1 MARKLPGLQRELD
14 ARALFSV
21 AYGEVAS
28 SIYFALGVLAA
39 NALGFTPL
47 ILLGVGLLFL
57 LVSFSYAEGTAALPE
72 TGGAATF
79 VRRALNDLAGFMTG
93 WALFLDYL
101 IVIALSALF
110 LPHYLAGALRVQALD
125 QNPWDV
131 VVGVSVIALVALVR
145 LVRRPSLY
153 GFGIIV
159 PALDL
164 LTQLL
169 LVLLGF
175 ALVFSP
181 HALTRG
187 VSLGTH
193 PTWHAIAFSVPLAM
207 LAFTGLETVANLA
220 EEARRPGV
228 DLPRSLFG
236 GIATVVTVY
245 VAIAVV
251 AISAFPGAN
260 TELGTRW
267 IRSPLLGVAQRI
279 GSELPWGL
287 GGALRFY
294 VGITGA
300 LILFAAVTTSI
311 SGFSRLAYSLG
322 EHGQLPRSF
331 GRLSRRANVSSQ
343 GIVAAAVISSAIVIA
358 TSFIKNDVTFL
369 ASLFSFGV
377 LLAFTAAQLAVIKLR
392 VDEPDLP
399 RPYRAP
405 FNVQIGRAEVPLPA
419 IVGSIATFAI
429 WLAALA
435 THPAA
440 RYAGPAWLAV
450 GLVVFVVV
458 RHSHGEGLMER
469 VTAPDER
476 PVETTVEFHRI
487 LVPMKIGIIGE
498 EMLATAVKLASE
510 HGAEVEALHVI
521 RVPLESALDAPMYDE
536 GERAEASIA
545 EAKLLGADHGV
556 VVEGTTVRARAI
568 GQAIVAHANEVGA
581 DLIVLGS
588 APRWRRQSRFF
599 SPTVDY
605 VLRKAPCE
613 VLIVAF
619 PQSVMDEE
627 LAAGS
632 ST

>member
-1 MARKLPGLQRELD
+1 
-14 ARALFSV
+14 
-21 AYGEVAS
+21 
-28 SIYFALGVLAA
+28 VLAA
-39 NALGFTPL
+39 HALGFTPIVLL
-47 ILLGVGLLFL
+47 IVGVLFL
-57 LVSFSYAEGTAALPE
+57 IVSLSYAEGTAALPE

-110 LPHYLAGALRVQALD
+110 LPHYLAGAFQVPALD
-125 QNPWDV
+125 HNPGDV
-131 VVGVSVIALVALVR
+131 IVAVSVIALVAGVR

-153 GFGIIV
+153 GFGILV

-169 LVLLGF
+169 LVVLGF

-187 VSLGTH
+187 MSLGSH
-193 PTWHAIAFSVPLAM
+193 PSWHAIAFSLPLAM
-207 LAFTGLETVANLA
+207 LAFTGLETVANYAA
-220 EEARRPGV
+220 ETRRPGI

-260 TELGTRW
+260 TELGGRW
-267 IRSPLLGVAQRI
+267 VRSPLVGVAQRI
-279 GSELPWGL
+279 GGDLPWHL

-294 VGITGA
+294 VGATGA

-331 GRLSRRANVSSQ
+331 GRLSRHANVSPQ
-343 GIVAAAVISSAIVIA
+343 AIVSAAVISSAIVIA
-358 TSFIKNDVTFL
+358 TSFISHDVTFL

-392 VDEPDLP
+392 IDEPDLA

-405 FNVQIGRAEVPLPA
+405 FNVRIGRADIPLPA

-429 WLAALA
+429 WIVALA

-450 GLVVFVVV
+450 GLLVFVAV
-458 RHSHGEGLMER
+458 RMTHGEGLMER
-469 VTAPDER
+469 VESPDEH
-476 PVETTVEFHRI
+476 PVEEPVDFHRI
-487 LVPMKIGIIGE
+487 LVPMKVGLIGE

-510 HGAEVEALHVI
+510 HGSEVQALHVI
-521 RVPLESALDAPMYDE
+521 RVPLEQPLDAPMFDE
-536 GERAEASIA
+536 DERAEASLA

-568 GQAIVAHANEVGA
+568 GIAIVERAIEIDA

-619 PQSVMDEE
+619 PQTVLDEE
-627 LAAGS
+627 LAA
-632 ST
+632 T

>member
-39 NALGFTPL
+39 HALGFTPL
-47 ILLGVGLLFL
+47 VLLAVGLLFL

-110 LPHYLAGALRVQALD
+110 LPHYLAGAFQVQALD
-125 QNPWDV
+125 RNPGDV
-131 VVGVSVIALVALVR
+131 IVAVCVIALVALVR
-145 LVRRPSLY
+145 VVRRPSLY

-169 LVLLGF
+169 LVVLGF

-187 VSLGTH
+187 ISLGTH
-193 PTWHAIAFSVPLAM
+193 PSWHAIAFSLPLAM

-236 GIATVVTVY
+236 GIATVVTIY

-251 AISAFPGAN
+251 AISAFPGPQ

-279 GSELPWGL
+279 GSELPFGL
-287 GGALRFY
+287 GGALRVY

-331 GRLSRRANVSSQ
+331 GRLSRRAHVSPQ
-343 GIVAAAVISSAIVIA
+343 AILAAAVISSAIVIA
-358 TSFIKNDVTFL
+358 TSFIKHDVAFL

-392 VDEPDLP
+392 IDEPDLP

-405 FNVQIGRAEVPLPA
+405 FNVRIGRADIPLPA

-429 WLAALA
+429 WIVALA

-440 RYAGPAWLAV
+440 RYAGPAWLAA
-450 GLVVFVVV
+450 GLVVFVAV
-458 RHSHGEGLMER
+458 RHAHGEGLMER
-469 VTAPDER
+469 VTALDER
-476 PVETTVEFHRI
+476 PVETLVEFHLI

-510 HGAEVEALHVI
+510 HGAEVQALHVI
-521 RVPLESALDAPMYDE
+521 RVPLERPLDAPMFDE
-536 GERAEASIA
+536 EERAEASLA
-545 EAKLLGADHGV
+545 EAKLLGADHDV
-556 VVEGTTVRARAI
+556 VVEGTIVRARAI
-568 GQAIVAHANEVGA
+568 GNAIVERAIEVDA

-627 LAAGS
+627 LAA
-632 ST
+632 T

>member
-1 MARKLPGLQRELD
+1 MARKLPGLRRELD
-14 ARALFSV
+14 ARALYSV
-21 AYGEVAS
+21 AYGEIAS
-28 SIYFALGVLAA
+28 SIYFALGVIAA
-39 NALGFTPL
+39 HAIGFTPL
-47 ILLGVGLLFL
+47 VLLGVGILFL
-57 LVSFSYAEGTAALPE
+57 VVSLSYAEGTAALPE

-79 VRRALNDLAGFMTG
+79 VRRAGNDLVGFLTG

-110 LPHYLAGALRVQALD
+110 VPHYLAGALHVDALD
-125 QNPWDV
+125 RNPWDV
-131 VVGVSVIALVALVR
+131 VVGVAVILLLAATRIVH
-145 LVRRPSLY
+145 RPSLY
-153 GFGIIV
+153 GVGIIV

-169 LVLLGF
+169 LVVLGF

-181 HALTRG
+181 HALTAG
-187 VSLGTH
+187 TSLGSH
-193 PTWHAIAFSVPLAM
+193 PTWHQLAFALPLAM

-228 DLPRSLFG
+228 DLPRSVFG
-236 GIATVVTVY
+236 GIATVITVY

-251 AISAFPGAN
+251 ALSAFPGA
-260 TELGTRW
+260 TELGGRW
-267 IRSPLLGVAQRI
+267 VRSPLLGVADRI
-279 GSELPWGL
+279 GGHLPLGL
-287 GGALRFY
+287 GGVLRVF

-300 LILFAAVTTSI
+300 LILVAAVTTSI

-322 EHGQLPRSF
+322 EHGQLPRSY
-331 GRLSRRANVSSQ
+331 GRLSRRAHVSPQ
-343 GIVAAAVISSAIVIA
+343 AIVSVALLSSALVVGSA
-358 TSFIKNDVTFL
+358 FLRHDVASL

-377 LLAFTAAQLAVIKLR
+377 LFAFTAAQLAVIKLR
-392 VDEPDLP
+392 IDEPDLP

-405 FNVQIGRAEVPLPA
+405 FDIRLGRSEIPLPA
-419 IVGSIATFAI
+419 VLGSVATFGV
-429 WLAALA
+429 LVVALA

-440 RYAGPAWLAV
+440 RYGGPLWLAV
-450 GLVVFVVV
+450 GLVVFVAV
-458 RHSHGEGLMER
+458 RVARGEGILER
-469 VTAPDER
+469 VQAPDER
-476 PVETTVEFHRI
+476 AAATPARFHRI
-487 LVPMKIGIIGE
+487 LVPMKLGVIGE
-498 EMLATAVKLASE
+498 EMIATAIRLASE
-510 HGAEVEALHVI
+510 HGAEVQALHVI
-521 RVPLESALDAPMYDE
+521 RVPLELPLDAPLLDE
-536 GERAEASIA
+536 EERGEASLA

-556 VVEGTTVRARAI
+556 TVEGTTVRARAI
-568 GQAIVAHANEVGA
+568 GHAIVERAFEVGA

-627 LAAGS
+627 LAAY
-632 ST
+632 

>member
-1 MARKLPGLQRELD
+1 VARKLPGFRRELD

-21 AYGEVAS
+21 AYGEIAS

-39 NALGFTPL
+39 YALGFTP
-47 ILLGVGLLFL
+47 IVLLAAGALFL
-57 LVSFSYAEGTAALPE
+57 IVSFSYAEGTAALPE

-110 LPHYLAGALRVQALD
+110 LPHYLGGALQVPALER
-125 QNPWDV
+125 NPWDV
-131 VVGVSVIALVALVR
+131 VVAVAVIVGVASIR

-153 GFGIIV
+153 GVGIVI

-169 LVLLGF
+169 LVVLGF

-181 HALTRG
+181 HMLAQGT
-187 VSLGTH
+187 SLGSH
-193 PTWHAIAFSVPLAM
+193 PTWHDLAFALPLAM

-228 DLPRSLFG
+228 DLARSVFG
-236 GIATVVTVY
+236 AIVTVITLY
-245 VAIAVV
+245 VAIAIV
-251 AISAFPGAN
+251 ALSAFPGPE
-260 TELGTRW
+260 TELGSRW
-267 IRSPLLGVAQRI
+267 IRAPLLGVADSIRA
-279 GSELPWGL
+279 ELPFWL
-287 GGALRFY
+287 GDPLRFY

-300 LILFAAVTTSI
+300 LILATAVTTSI

-331 GRLSRRANVSSQ
+331 GRRSRRAHVSPVALVSVAVVSS
-343 GIVAAAVISSAIVIA
+343 AVVIA
-358 TSFIKNDVTFL
+358 TAFFHRDVQFL

-392 VDEPDLP
+392 IDEPDLP

-405 FNVQIGRAEVPLPA
+405 LNVRIRGVEIPLPA
-419 IVGSIATFAI
+419 IVGSVLTSAI
-429 WLAALA
+429 FVIALA
-435 THPAA
+435 THPGA
-440 RYAGPAWLAV
+440 RYAGPAWLAI
-450 GLVVFVVV
+450 GLVVFIAV
-458 RHSHGEGLMER
+458 RLSHGEGLMEK
-469 VTAPDER
+469 VTADDER
-476 PVETTVEFHRI
+476 PFETVLSAHRI
-487 LVPMKIGIIGE
+487 LVPMKLGVIGE
-498 EMLATAVKLASE
+498 EMLATAIRLATEHDSE
-510 HGAEVEALHVI
+510 VQALHVI
-521 RVPLESALDAPMYDE
+521 RVPLDQPLDAEMLDE
-536 GERAEASIA
+536 EERAEASIA
-545 EAKLLGADHGV
+545 EAKLLGADYDV
-556 VVEGTTVRARAI
+556 AVEGTVVRARSI
-568 GQAIVAHANEVGA
+568 GEAIVERAFETDA

-619 PQSVMDEE
+619 PQSVLDAE
-627 LAAGS
+627 LAA
-632 ST
+632 T

>member
-1 MARKLPGLQRELD
+1 VARKIPGLRRELD

-39 NALGFTPL
+39 HALGFTPL
-47 ILLGVGLLFL
+47 ILLGTGLLFL
-57 LVSFSYAEGTAALPE
+57 IVSFSYAEGTAALPE

-79 VRRALNDLAGFMTG
+79 VRRALNDVAGFLTG

-101 IVIALSALF
+101 IVIALAALF
-110 LPHYLAGALRVQALD
+110 LPHYLSGALQIEALD
-125 QNPWDV
+125 RNPWDV
-131 VVGVSVIALVALVR
+131 IVGVGVIALVAIVR

-169 LVLLGF
+169 LVVLGF

-181 HALTRG
+181 GALTRG
-187 VSLGTH
+187 MSLGTH
-193 PTWHAIAFSVPLAM
+193 PTWHAIAFSLPLAM

-236 GIATVVTVY
+236 GIATVVPIY

-251 AISAFPGAN
+251 AISAFPGPN

-267 IRSPLLGVAQRI
+267 IRAPLLGVAQRI
-279 GSELPWGL
+279 GDELPYGL
-287 GGALRFY
+287 GRMLVFY

-331 GRLSRRANVSSQ
+331 GRLSRRAHVSPQAIIS
-343 GIVAAAVISSAIVIA
+343 AALTSSAIVIA
-358 TSFIKNDVTFL
+358 TSFIKRDVTFL

-392 VDEPDLP
+392 IDEPDLP

-405 FNVQIGRAEVPLPA
+405 FNVRIGRAEIPLPA
-419 IVGSIATFAI
+419 IFGSIATFAI
-429 WLAALA
+429 WIVALA

-440 RYAGPAWLAV
+440 RYAGPAWLVV
-450 GLVVFVVV
+450 GLVVFVSV
-458 RHSHGEGLMER
+458 RIAHGEGLMEH

-476 PVETTVEFHRI
+476 PVETPVDFHRI
-487 LVPMKIGIIGE
+487 LVPMKLGIIGE

-510 HGAEVEALHVI
+510 HGSEVLAMHVI
-521 RVPLESALDAPMYDE
+521 RVPLEQPLDAPMADE
-536 GERAEASIA
+536 EARALASLEEAR
-545 EAKLLGADHGV
+545 LLGADHGV
-556 VVEGTTVRARAI
+556 VVEGMTVRARAI
-568 GQAIVAHANEVGA
+568 GNAIVDRALELDA

-605 VLRKAPCE
+605 VLRRAPCE

-619 PQSVMDEE
+619 PQTVMDEE
-627 LAAGS
+627 LA